1 MNRLPKWF
9 LVVLALALMVG
20 LAGVTLAADETT
32 KGTIKRVSAD
42 KKEFVMTDKDNKDWT
57 FHLDDNAKLRLADKD
72 VKLDDLKAGDM
83 VEITYAK
90 QGDRLVAKEV
100 RAQRK

>member
-1 MNRLPKWF
+1 MIRLPKWI
-9 LVVLALALMVG
+9 LVVLALAMLVG

-32 KGTIKRVSAD
+32 KGTIKKVTAD

-72 VKLDDLKAGDM
+72 VQLQDLKAGDT
-83 VEITYAK
+83 VEITYTK
-90 QGDRLVAKEV
+90 QGDKLVAKEI